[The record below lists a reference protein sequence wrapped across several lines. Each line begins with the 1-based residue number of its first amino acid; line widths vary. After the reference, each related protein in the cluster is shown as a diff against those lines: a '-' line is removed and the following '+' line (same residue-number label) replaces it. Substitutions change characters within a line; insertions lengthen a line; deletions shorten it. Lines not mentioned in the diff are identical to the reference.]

1 MMVYTE
7 SLRLYN
13 SFVALKMSADSNSE
27 SSKVHVAL
35 GNTCFVETFLLIN

>member
-7 SLRLYN
+7 SLH

-35 GNTCFVETFLLIN
+35 GNTCFVKKRFF